1 MHPTVMAEPHI
12 HPVDVRYM
20 EVDQQGVVFNS
31 WYLVYFDDAMT
42 GYLQAGGLP
51 YQDLLD
57 GGHDVQ
63 LVHNETTW
71 HRGVRWGDALRIE
84 VATARTGTTSF
95 VLDFTARVDG
105 DACVTASTTYVVVA
119 TDGSGKR
126 PIPERLLTALDAGR
140 AAA

>member
-1 MHPTVMAEPHI
+1 MHPTVMPASHI
-12 HPVDVRYM
+12 HPVEVRYM

-42 GYLQAGGLP
+42 GYLDARGLP
-51 YQDLLD
+51 YPDLLAS
-57 GGHDVQ
+57 GHDVQ

-71 HRGVRWGDALRIE
+71 HRGVRWRDDLRIE

-95 VLDFTARVDG
+95 VLDFTARVG
-105 DACVTASTTYVVVA
+105 AEVCVTSSTTYVVVA

-126 PIPERLLTALDAGR
+126 PIPGPLLAALGVVQPTA
-140 AAA
+140 